1 MIFSLPTISV
11 SPTEIAKDAEQIIRD
26 AHNNRTNF
34 FIYLLLL
41 NPIKNM
47 LNISNTLKICKCLLN
62 CGHKICI
69 KGKEITIMNETQN
82 EKELQS
88 PEAQTITPE
97 KTDNVKSEI
106 SDNLNDSAK
115 PKEGQSEKEKDPSA
129 ELILGKFKSVEE
141 LSKAYEELQKHQ
153 GKCSEE
159 LGSLRKELANFND
172 CKNLAE
178 SLENYRNAITS
189 VVARDKELYDTPEY
203 LQNPIFKEIYSEALM
218 TYGDNLDT
226 DRLIGLLEKYVE
238 NRKEST

>member
-1 MIFSLPTISV
+1 
-11 SPTEIAKDAEQIIRD
+11 
-26 AHNNRTNF
+26 
-34 FIYLLLL
+34 
-41 NPIKNM
+41 
-47 LNISNTLKICKCLLN
+47 
-62 CGHKICI
+62 
-69 KGKEITIMNETQN
+69 MNETQN

-238 NRKEST
+238 NRILSHDKENSAKSETQNVLDSMIYSDNPKNTLTPPKKTLDEMTDEEFKASLRKLI